1 MTNRVTPPPM
11 ENDPRRDPSN
21 GQPVAAGDARNE
33 GPPYDR
39 SHTAADPGHV
49 HREEDVANENK
60 ALPSESNLAIILG
73 GVAALLAVLAV
84 ILDAVNFDLLATILA
99 VSGVITG
106 VIATLLAW
114 NDARGSP
121 VVPGLCAAAAVVV
134 LIIIFMD
141 ILGADTKARA
151 IRDNADT
158 VITAPADG
166 SARQPPANPAAIID
180 PKLENDAAQPAAPKA
195 TPAQ

>member
-21 GQPVAAGDARNE
+21 GQPVGQPVAAGDARDE

-49 HREEDVANENK
+49 HREEDVDNDDK
-60 ALPSESNLAIILG
+60 RLPSESNLAIILG

-84 ILDAVNFDLLATILA
+84 ILDAVDFDLLATILA

-121 VVPGLCAAAAVVV
+121 VVPGLCTAAAVIV

-151 IRDNADT
+151 IRDNAGT
-158 VITAPADG
+158 TLTAPADG
-166 SARQPPANPAAIID
+166 TARQPPADPADII
-180 PKLENDAAQPAAPKA
+180 EG
-195 TPAQ
+195 TPAQRDLTPAK